1 MPAVLDSSTSA
12 RLRFPFAEGLELR
25 LRSGI
30 DITTRAGFDVLCE
43 DNPDL
48 RMERK
53 GSGELIID
61 MPTKGLTGMRN
72 ALLATSLGIWAA
84 QQGEGY
90 AGDSSTGF
98 TLPDG
103 SVLSPDASWVRKEIV
118 DALTDEQKEDYL
130 PIVPEF
136 IVEIR
141 SKSDRLTTLRDKMAL
156 WRDNGV
162 GLGLLIDPRARSVEV
177 YRPGIEPAIFSDP
190 ETIDCSPELPELSLN
205 VRAIFDL
212 GA

>member
-1 MPAVLDSSTSA
+1 MPAALDSSTSA

-30 DITTRAGFDVLCE
+30 DITTRVGFDALCE

-48 RMERK
+48 RIERK
-53 GSGELIID
+53 GNGELTID

-103 SVLSPDASWVRKEIV
+103 SILSPDASWVRKEVV
-118 DALTDEQKEDYL
+118 DTLTDEQKEDYL
-130 PIVPEF
+130 PVVPDF
-136 IVEIR
+136 VVEIR
-141 SKSDRLTTLRDKMAL
+141 SKSDRMTTLRDKMAL

-162 GLGLLIDPRARSVEV
+162 LLGLLLDPRARTVEV
-177 YRPGIEPAIFSDP
+177 YRPDAEPVLLSDP
-190 ETIDCSPELPELSLN
+190 EAVDCSPALPELSLN
-205 VRAIFDL
+205 IQAIFDL
-212 GA
+212 GT